1 MAVGRAPAARLATLV
16 GMSTR
21 AQGLR
26 FARLATLAG
35 TVALAGTAAC
45 AGGEEP
51 RREEAAERERHA
63 EARQA
68 WRAPGTMVLDVVREE
83 VTLRADQEEELEA
96 LAAEYEGEGEGFRAL
111 HEDLRLAAADA
122 VRAGRADREELDRA
136 VAEGLLAVDERIQ
149 HMLDGV
155 EDLHAILDADQR
167 AAVADVLRERLDEAQ
182 ARREERR
189 AERRAARASGED
201 GFGRFASYLVLSR
214 SQVDKLVALRKE
226 LGEERRVAPTREE
239 FDALID
245 AFESDDV
252 RPALDALHDTKSK
265 ILQVRV
271 ARASDKADTVLSIF
285 TESQRELL
293 ADLIIEGPE
302 KMLLGE
308 GAPSA
313 D

>member
-1 MAVGRAPAARLATLV
+1 
-16 GMSTR
+16 MSTR

-26 FARLATLAG
+26 FARLFTVVGA
-35 TVALAGTAAC
+35 VALAGTAAC
-45 AGGEEP
+45 ASGEEP
-51 RREEAAERERHA
+51 REEEVAAQERRA

-68 WRAPGTMVLDVVREE
+68 WRAPGTVVLDVVREE
-83 VTLRADQEEELEA
+83 VTLRADQEAELQA

-111 HEDLRLAAADA
+111 HADLRVAAADA

-136 VAEGLLAVDERIQ
+136 VAEGLLAVEERIQ
-149 HMLDGV
+149 HMLDGI

-167 AAVADVLRERLDEAQ
+167 AAVADALRERLDEAA

-214 SQVDKLVALRKE
+214 TQVDKLMTLRKE
-226 LGEERRVAPTREE
+226 LVGEDRRVAPSREE
-239 FDALID
+239 LDGLID

-252 RPALDALHDTKSK
+252 RPALDAMHETKSRM
-265 ILQVRV
+265 LRMRV
-271 ARASDKADTVLSIF
+271 ARASDKADAVLSIF

-293 ADLIIEGPE
+293 ADLIVEGPE

-308 GAPSA
+308 EVARA

>member
-1 MAVGRAPAARLATLV
+1 VAVGRAPVARLATLV

-35 TVALAGTAAC
+35 AVALAGTAAC

-51 RREEAAERERHA
+51 REEEVAAEERRA

-68 WRAPGTMVLDVVREE
+68 WRAPATVVLDIVREE
-83 VTLRADQEEELEA
+83 VTLRADQEEELAA

-136 VAEGLLAVDERIQ
+136 VAEGLLAVEERIQ
-149 HMLDGV
+149 HMLDGI

-167 AAVADVLRERLDEAQ
+167 AAVAEAQ

-189 AERRAARASGED
+189 AERRAARAAGED

-214 SQVDKLVALRKE
+214 TQVDKLMTLRKE
-226 LGEERRVAPTREE
+226 LVGEDRRVAPSRAEL
-239 FDALID
+239 DAVID
-245 AFESDDV
+245 AFEGDDV
-252 RPALDALHDTKSK
+252 RPALDALHETKSRMMRMR
-265 ILQVRV
+265 I

-308 GAPSA
+308 DAIA
-313 D
+313 QAR